1 MDNIN
6 KSLEN
11 WLNELNNFSYKDYE
25 NLPDL
30 DLYMEQVI
38 NYLENQLSIFKTSSL
53 DKQIT
58 SSMINN
64 YVKGKVVDAP
74 IKKKYNKSHIA
85 SIEQICTLKQVL
97 SIAEV
102 KEILDSEFNNKTCKA
117 ESFASF
123 NKLNNEKVAIAVE
136 EAFKNLNQIE
146 ENDTEGLIHLGLEFA
161 LTANAYINITKR
173 ILYYV
178 RAYTIIENNK
188 KKKKENTVEEK
199 TDDNE

>member
-6 KSLEN
+6 QSLEK
-11 WLNELNNFSYKDYE
+11 WLNELNNFSFKDYE

-30 DLYMEQVI
+30 ELYMEQVI
-38 NYLENQLSIFKTSSL
+38 NYLERELDIFKTSTL

-64 YVKGKVVDAP
+64 YVKGEVLNSP
-74 IKKKYNKSHIA
+74 IKKKYNKNHIA
-85 SIEQICTLKQVL
+85 AIEQICTLKQVL

-102 KEILDSEFNNKTCKA
+102 KEILDSSYNNEVEKAQIFNA
-117 ESFASF
+117 F
-123 NKLNNEKVAIAVE
+123 NKLNNEKISIAVE
-136 EAFKNLNQIE
+136 EAFKNLNNIE

-173 ILYYV
+173 ILYLV
-178 RAYTIIENNK
+178 RAYSTIENSK
-188 KKKKENTVEEK
+188 KKKNEEEGK
-199 TDDNE
+199 

>member
-6 KSLEN
+6 QSLEK
-11 WLNELNNFSYKDYE
+11 WLNDLNNFSFKDYE

-30 DLYMEQVI
+30 ELYMEQVI
-38 NYLENQLSIFKTSSL
+38 NYLERELDIFKTSTL

-64 YVKGKVVDAP
+64 YVKGEVLNSP
-74 IKKKYNKSHIA
+74 IKKKYNKNHIA
-85 SIEQICTLKQVL
+85 AIEQICTLKQVL

-102 KEILDSEFNNKTCKA
+102 KEILDSSFNNEVEKA
-117 ESFASF
+117 QVFNAF
-123 NKLNNEKVAIAVE
+123 NKLNNEKISIAVE
-136 EAFKNLNQIE
+136 EAFKNLNNIE

-173 ILYYV
+173 ILYLV
-178 RAYTIIENNK
+178 RAYSTIENNK
-188 KKKKENTVEEK
+188 KKKNEEEEK
-199 TDDNE
+199 

>member
-6 KSLEN
+6 QSLEK
-11 WLNELNNFSYKDYE
+11 WLNELNNFSFKDYE

-30 DLYMEQVI
+30 ELYMEQVI
-38 NYLENQLSIFKTSSL
+38 NYLERELDIFKTSTL

-64 YVKGKVVDAP
+64 YVKGEVLNSP
-74 IKKKYNKSHIA
+74 IKKKYNKNHIA
-85 SIEQICTLKQVL
+85 AIEQICTLKQVL

-102 KEILDSEFNNKTCKA
+102 KEILDSSYNNEVEKAQVFNA
-117 ESFASF
+117 F
-123 NKLNNEKVAIAVE
+123 NKLNNEKISIAVE
-136 EAFKNLNQIE
+136 EAFKNLNNIE

-173 ILYYV
+173 IFYLV
-178 RAYTIIENNK
+178 RAYSTIENSK
-188 KKKKENTVEEK
+188 KKKNEEEVK
-199 TDDNE
+199 

>member
-6 KSLEN
+6 QSVEK
-11 WLNELNNFSYKDYE
+11 WLNELNNFSFKDYE

-30 DLYMEQVI
+30 ELYMEQVI
-38 NYLENQLSIFKTSSL
+38 NYLERELDIFKTSTL

-64 YVKGKVVDAP
+64 YVKGEVLNSP
-74 IKKKYNKSHIA
+74 IKKKYNKNHIA
-85 SIEQICTLKQVL
+85 AIEQICTLKQVL

-102 KEILDSEFNNKTCKA
+102 KEILDSSYNNEVEKAQIFNA
-117 ESFASF
+117 F
-123 NKLNNEKVAIAVE
+123 NKLNNEKISIAVE
-136 EAFKNLNQIE
+136 EAFKNLNNIE

-173 ILYYV
+173 ILYLV
-178 RAYTIIENNK
+178 RAYSTIENSK
-188 KKKKENTVEEK
+188 KKKNEEEGK
-199 TDDNE
+199 

>member
-6 KSLEN
+6 QSLEK
-11 WLNELNNFSYKDYE
+11 WLNDLNNFSFKDYE

-30 DLYMEQVI
+30 ELYMEQVI
-38 NYLENQLSIFKTSSL
+38 NYLERELDIFKTSTL

-64 YVKGKVVDAP
+64 YVKGEVLNSP
-74 IKKKYNKSHIA
+74 IKKKYNKNHIA
-85 SIEQICTLKQVL
+85 AIEQICTLKQVL

-102 KEILDSEFNNKTCKA
+102 KEILDSSYNNEVEKAQVFNA
-117 ESFASF
+117 F
-123 NKLNNEKVAIAVE
+123 NKLNNEKISIAVE
-136 EAFKNLNQIE
+136 EAFKNLNNIE

-173 ILYYV
+173 ILYLV
-178 RAYTIIENNK
+178 RAYSTIENNK
-188 KKKKENTVEEK
+188 KKKNEEEEK
-199 TDDNE
+199 

>member
-6 KSLEN
+6 QSLEK
-11 WLNELNNFSYKDYE
+11 WLNELNNFSFKDYE

-30 DLYMEQVI
+30 ELYMEQVI
-38 NYLENQLSIFKTSSL
+38 NYLERELDIFKTSTL

-64 YVKGKVVDAP
+64 YVKGEVLNSP
-74 IKKKYNKSHIA
+74 IKKKYNKNHIA
-85 SIEQICTLKQVL
+85 AIEQICTLKQVL

-102 KEILDSEFNNKTCKA
+102 KEILDSSYNNEVEKAQIFNA
-117 ESFASF
+117 F
-123 NKLNNEKVAIAVE
+123 NKLNNEKISIAVE
-136 EAFKNLNQIE
+136 EAFKNLNNIE

-173 ILYYV
+173 ILYLV
-178 RAYTIIENNK
+178 RAYSTIENSK
-188 KKKKENTVEEK
+188 KKKNEEEVK
-199 TDDNE
+199 